1 MKCPHNCRYGLK
13 NWQQDKNVPID
24 ELSNKD

>member
-1 MKCPHNCRYGLK
+1 MKCPHNYRYGLK
-13 NWQQDKNVPID
+13 NWQQDKNVPTD